1 MKNKKLPLSL
11 TAIALFGFTASSQ
24 AASIISSSFARGSG
38 VVNVDSTIDWG
49 YFTTSPFTN
58 TNGERFAFDG
68 STTASTNRHAAA
80 DSGTATWTADQ
91 TLVAKSNASA
101 YSFTYTN
108 GANPTTATADPLG
121 GQFGGFGGGNEQ
133 AYTLSIAN
141 LGGVGERTITLY
153 LGSNRANQVLS
164 FSATLTDTDG
174 PATNSINGSWVG
186 GGGTGTGSPMVGAF
200 YQLTYFSS
208 DPNASLSIDVNSVS
222 GSGTAEQQFG
232 GWAITAVPE
241 PSAALLGTFG
251 MLLLLRRR
259 RV

>member
-11 TAIALFGFTASSQ
+11 TAIALFGFTASSH

-49 YFTTSPFTN
+49 YFTTSPFTD
-58 TNGERFAFDG
+58 TDGESFVFDG
-68 STTASTNRHAAA
+68 SPTASTNRHGTA

-91 TLVAKSNASA
+91 GLNSKGNASA

-108 GANPTTATADPLG
+108 GADPTTATVDALG
-121 GQFGGFGGGNEQ
+121 GQFGSFPGGSVPG
-133 AYTLSIAN
+133 YTLSIAN

-164 FSATLTDTDG
+164 FSATLTDIGGSATD
-174 PATNSINGSWVG
+174 SINGSWVG
-186 GGGTGTGSPMVGAF
+186 GGGAGSGGAMVGAF

-208 DPNASLSIDVNSVS
+208 DPNASLSIDVNGVS
-222 GSGTAEQQFG
+222 GSGQAEQQFG